1 MYLCQSL
8 WAAGAWAVV
17 QRHMSSVA
25 GGWAC
30 ELMASRFEI
39 DQQLMSN
46 QHLSSGKIVM
56 DSPSQTWVRIS
67 ALLILYMDVARRL

>member
-1 MYLCQSL
+1 MYLCHFIPESL
-8 WAAGAWAVV
+8 GGWWAV

-25 GGWAC
+25 GWAC

-39 DQQLMSN
+39 DQLMSN
-46 QHLSSGKIVM
+46 QHLASGKIVM